1 MLPYTQ
7 NSLTKLE
14 GLLQTL
20 GYKIRYERGNFRSG
34 TCVLQEENIL
44 VVNRFSDIE
53 VKIKAMI
60 QIIQGLKVPEDTV
73 FDDKQQKLF
82 NSLYQ
87 MSLDL

>member
-7 NSLTKLE
+7 NSLIKLE
-14 GLLQTL
+14 GLLQAL

-34 TCVLQEENIL
+34 TCVLQDENIL

-53 VKIKAMI
+53 IKVKSMI
-60 QIIQGLKVPEDTV
+60 QIIQSMEVDEDV
-73 FDDKQQKLF
+73 VLDGKQQKLF

-87 MSLDL
+87 MTLDL

>member
-7 NSLTKLE
+7 NSLNMLE

-34 TCVLQEENIL
+34 VCVLQEENIL
-44 VVNRFSDIE
+44 VVNRYSDIE
-53 VKIKAMI
+53 VKIRSMI
-60 QIIQGLKVPEDTV
+60 KIIQGLKIPEDV
-73 FDDKQQKLF
+73 VLDDNKKKLF
-82 NSLYQ
+82 NSLYK

>member
-7 NSLTKLE
+7 NSLSKLE
-14 GLLQTL
+14 GLMQTL

-34 TCVLQEENIL
+34 TCILQEENVL

-53 VKIKAMI
+53 VKVKSMI
-60 QIIQGLKVPEDTV
+60 QIIQGLEVSEKVV
-73 FDDKQQKLF
+73 FNDKEQKLF

-87 MSLDL
+87 IRLDL